1 MADLLASGPVPTRR
15 YVGVHGSLSSVVVEE
30 SLSVRI
36 VDFAVASDF
45 IRRFC
50 KESDIF
56 IKKNDNFAES
66 AESGHEFCRES

>member
-15 YVGVHGSLSSVVVEE
+15 YVGVYGSLSSVVVEE

-45 IRRFC
+45 IRRFLQRKRHIY
-50 KESDIF
+50 KEKRQF
-56 IKKNDNFAES
+56 
-66 AESGHEFCRES
+66 R